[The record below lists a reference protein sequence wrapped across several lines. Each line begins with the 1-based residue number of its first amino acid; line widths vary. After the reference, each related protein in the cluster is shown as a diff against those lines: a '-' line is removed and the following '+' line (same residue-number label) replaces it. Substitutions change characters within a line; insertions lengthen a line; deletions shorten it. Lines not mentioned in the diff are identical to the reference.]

1 LKIQNCKDEQWNK
14 IFFSTVTRLR
24 GLYENLM
31 KVCDIL
37 LILFLCT
44 FSLYLRN
51 DLINLSI
58 EEEIVADDIQ

>member
-1 LKIQNCKDEQWNK
+1 
-14 IFFSTVTRLR
+14 
-24 GLYENLM
+24 M